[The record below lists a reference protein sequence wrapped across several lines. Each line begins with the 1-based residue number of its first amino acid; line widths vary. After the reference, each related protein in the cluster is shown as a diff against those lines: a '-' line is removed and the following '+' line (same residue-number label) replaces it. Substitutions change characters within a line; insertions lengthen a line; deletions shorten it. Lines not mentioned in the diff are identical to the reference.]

1 MHRRLMGHLG
11 IAAGGQTMS
20 SPQYSIE
27 TITFRSFEAMVVER
41 HMHL

>member
-1 MHRRLMGHLG
+1 MHERLMGHLG

-27 TITFRSFEAMVVER
+27 IITFRSFEA
-41 HMHL
+41 